1 MKLLYTGNSPY
12 ARRARISV
20 REAGLLAQTEELDLT
35 PREEHEATLLEHGP
49 GGKVPVLV
57 TDDGLSL
64 CESLI
69 INRYLDDLSGG
80 GRLYP
85 ANAQDRA
92 LTYSIEATASVLLDS
107 LFVRSREKRRPA
119 NERSPGVISLEATRA
134 ARCLDLL
141 EANGAS
147 LGGRVDCGVFTVV
160 VALGYANWRH
170 PEDRWQDGRPTL
182 AKCYETLMQRS
193 AVAETAP
200 VF

>member
-35 PREEHEATLLEHGP
+35 PREEHVDTLLAHGP

-57 TDDGLSL
+57 TDDGHSL

-69 INRYLDDLSGG
+69 INRYLDELSSGK
-80 GRLYP
+80 LYP
-85 ANAQDRA
+85 GDSQERA
-92 LTYSIEATASVLLDS
+92 LTYAIEANASVLLDS
-107 LFVRSREKRRPA
+107 LFVRSRENRRPA
-119 NERSPGVISLEATRA
+119 NEQSPDVITLEAERA
-134 ARCLDLL
+134 ARCLDAL
-141 EANGAS
+141 EGFGAA
-147 LGGRVDCGVFTVV
+147 LNNRADCGVYTIV

-170 PEDRWQDGRPTL
+170 PDDDWRSGRPAL
-182 AKCYETLMQRS
+182 VACYERLMERS